1 MEELKE
7 VLIPLVTAI
16 VAFITAK
23 LTPNKVQNEMKTE
36 LQELKAKIDDSDKVY
51 YVKCPK
57 CRHKIYLSKVTIYA
71 EEKQEAK

>member
-7 VLIPLVTAI
+7 ILIPVATALA
-16 VAFITAK
+16 AFITAK
-23 LTPNKVQNEMKTE
+23 LTPSKKQAELQSE
-36 LQELKAKIDDSDKVY
+36 LQEIKSKIDDSDKVY

>member
-7 VLIPLVTAI
+7 VLIPFITAL

-23 LTPNKVQNEMKTE
+23 LTGSKKTNELASE
-36 LQELKAKIDDSDKVY
+36 LQEIKAKIDDSDKVY

-57 CRHKIYLSKVTIYA
+57 CRHKIYLSRVTIYA
-71 EEKQEAK
+71 EEKTEVK